1 MVQTTSA
8 QALQFDV
15 ISASPMVR
23 LGTMRLQRYASA
35 RDAAAVLGKPTLTV
49 APSVRVVRL
58 MTALV
63 VAASVMVTS
72 AVVTVAVWRDVQ
84 HQSARR

>member
-8 QALQFDV
+8 QTLQFDV

-23 LGTMRLQRYASA
+23 LGTMRTLRFASA
-35 RDAAAVLGKPTLTV
+35 RDAAATLGKPTLRG
-49 APSVRVVRL
+49 APSSRVVRV
-58 MTALV
+58 MTALL
-63 VAASVMVTS
+63 VAASLLAAS

-84 HQSARR
+84 EQSARR